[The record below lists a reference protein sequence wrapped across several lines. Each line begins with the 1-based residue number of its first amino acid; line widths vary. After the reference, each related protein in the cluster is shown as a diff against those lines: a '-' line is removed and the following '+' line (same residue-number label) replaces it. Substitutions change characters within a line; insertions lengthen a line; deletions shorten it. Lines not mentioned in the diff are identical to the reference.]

1 MGFVD
6 GILAATFAPLI
17 LIIGFVLWDKLWTAS
32 AILLNVTKSSV
43 AALLFIIVASIQS
56 FIFKTNS
63 FFNTDTFN
71 LLMLL
76 LSSLIGI
83 IIGDNT
89 WLRALA
95 LIGTKRVGKFTN

>member
-32 AILLNVTKSSV
+32 AILLNITKSSV
-43 AALLFIIVASIQS
+43 AALLFIIVALIQS
-56 FIFKTNS
+56 FILKTNS
-63 FFNTDTFN
+63 FFNTGAFN